1 MVQLPSPQSEH
12 NQQMPDA
19 IPKLETDYN
28 GLTKNLKEANELLL
42 NSNNKQST
50 QSPMKNVLSAK
61 STTNTSNTNNNTIK
75 NNTGIS
81 PQQLFELV
89 SQNTKTGN
97 KPW

>member
-50 QSPMKNVLSAK
+50 QFPIKMYSQQRTPPTQAILIIILLKIIQDKPSA
-61 STTNTSNTNNNTIK
+61 
-75 NNTGIS
+75 
-81 PQQLFELV
+81 V
-89 SQNTKTGN
+89 V
-97 KPW
+97 